1 MNTKNIKAWAVVADS
16 TNNTKVIVSLHE
28 TREEARKEKAVWG
41 GKENNVSIFK
51 MQAVGEFR

>member
-1 MNTKNIKAWAVVADS
+1 MNTKNIKAWAVVAGTAVLS
-16 TNNTKVIVSLHE
+16 VHP

>member
-1 MNTKNIKAWAVVADS
+1 MNTKNIKAWAVVAGS
-16 TNNTKVIVSLHE
+16 VGNTKAIISLHE

-51 MQAVGEFR
+51 MQAVGEVR